1 MIFIKK
7 LVFQSVVINIQQDHT
22 PQQNGFVISVKPQFQ
37 QKKHLELKEKEFQE
51 EIVEIIEDI
60 RPECKCG
67 NLIYKY
73 KSPASFSPGS
83 IKYPSADYTPSVFE
97 VTKTI
102 FIYTS
107 SDINTGNCG
116 CASRISY
123 KEYLRKKHIIIQDI
137 IKFIK
142 LTKKERKTNHENL
155 KTLITTE
162 IEEKYLKIKNDLE
175 QKSKDI
181 DLSSKNLIYLI
192 GKLQEEE
199 IKIREE
205 DEILN
210 VQKTDF
216 IKESKNYKIK
226 YRILLLKMMIAL
238 MKKLINMEKF

>member
-1 MIFIKK
+1 
-7 LVFQSVVINIQQDHT
+7 
-22 PQQNGFVISVKPQFQ
+22 
-37 QKKHLELKEKEFQE
+37 
-51 EIVEIIEDI
+51 
-60 RPECKCG
+60 
-67 NLIYKY
+67 
-73 KSPASFSPGS
+73 
-83 IKYPSADYTPSVFE
+83 
-97 VTKTI
+97 
-102 FIYTS
+102 
-107 SDINTGNCG
+107 
-116 CASRISY
+116 
-123 KEYLRKKHIIIQDI
+123 LRKKHIIIQDI